1 MSATSNPPN
10 IDHKNVVLVGFMG
23 SGKTAVGTEI
33 ASRLGW
39 EFVDTDDVIETRTGR
54 TIPDIFD
61 EDGEDAFRDLES
73 DAVRESAKRTG
84 VVISVGGGAV
94 LRPDNVTALRRTG
107 VLFLL
112 DATPEAIYER
122 ISHNTHRP
130 LLDVPDPVA
139 RIRELMETRRPF
151 YGLADVI
158 IDTTGRTVPDIA
170 DALLVRYLE
179 K

>member
-1 MSATSNPPN
+1 MHSDTILPRDA
-10 IDHKNVVLVGFMG
+10 KALVL
-23 SGKTAVGTEI
+23 
-33 ASRLGW
+33 
-39 EFVDTDDVIETRTGR
+39 
-54 TIPDIFD
+54 
-61 EDGEDAFRDLES
+61 
-73 DAVRESAKRTG
+73 G
-84 VVISVGGGAV
+84 VQAQEAVGGGAV